1 MLTVGMIGL
10 GAMGE
15 HMARNLA
22 KAGFLSALYNRTTQK
37 AQNLGQELNVT
48 VAPTLQVLAANVD
61 IICLCV
67 SRDEDVMEII
77 HTIKN
82 TIRPDSVVV
91 DMSTVSNHTAKKAAA
106 ILACSDVDFLDAPV
120 SGGVEGAKSGKLAMM
135 VGGDSAILD
144 KVRPILA
151 SMATRI
157 VHIGP
162 TGSGQAT
169 KAVNQIMAAGI
180 NQAVTEALT
189 FAKAQQ
195 LPMDQIIDVISGG
208 AASSWFLQNR
218 GLSMT
223 ENHYPAGF
231 KVALHQKDLDICLQ
245 MGRDSEVSLPLT
257 SQTRDDYAQ
266 LIAQGLGECDI
277 SALYSLKKNL
287 ITN

>member
-37 AQNLGQELNVT
+37 AKKLGQELNVT
-48 VAPTLQVLAANVD
+48 VAHAPQALAANVD

-77 HTIKN
+77 HAIKN
-82 TIRPDSVVV
+82 TIRPNSVVI

-106 ILACSDVDFLDAPV
+106 ILACGDVDFLDAPV

-195 LPMDQIIDVISGG
+195 LPMDQIIDVMSGG

-223 ENHYPAGF
+223 ENKYPAGF

-245 MGRDSEVSLPLT
+245 MGRDSKVSLPLT
-257 SQTRDDYAQ
+257 SQTREDYAQ

-277 SALYSLKKNL
+277 SALYSLKTNL
-287 ITN
+287 KTN

>member
-106 ILACSDVDFLDAPV
+106 ILACGDVDFLDAPV

-135 VGGDSAILD
+135 VGGDSAILE

>member
-37 AQNLGQELNVT
+37 AEKLGQELNINAAHT
-48 VAPTLQVLAANVD
+48 PEALAANVD

-77 HTIKN
+77 HAIKN
-82 TIRPDSVVV
+82 TIRPNSVVV

-106 ILACSDVDFLDAPV
+106 ILACGDVDFLDAPV

>member
-1 MLTVGMIGL
+1 
-10 GAMGE
+10 
-15 HMARNLA
+15 LA

-37 AQNLGQELNVT
+37 AEKLGQELNVN
-48 VAPTLQVLAANVD
+48 VAHTPEALAANVD

-77 HTIKN
+77 HAIKN
-82 TIRPDSVVV
+82 TIRPNSVVV

-106 ILACSDVDFLDAPV
+106 ILACGDVDFLDAPV

-277 SALYSLKKNL
+277 SALYSLKTNL
-287 ITN
+287 KTN

>member
-37 AQNLGQELNVT
+37 AQKLGQELNVT

-106 ILACSDVDFLDAPV
+106 ILACGDVDFLDAPV

-135 VGGDSAILD
+135 VGGDSAILE
-144 KVRPILA
+144 KARPILA

>member
-37 AQNLGQELNVT
+37 AEKLGQELNVT
-48 VAPTLQVLAANVD
+48 VAHAPQALAANVD

-77 HTIKN
+77 HAIKD
-82 TIRPDSVVV
+82 TIRPNSVVI

-106 ILACSDVDFLDAPV
+106 ILACGDVDFLDAPV

-135 VGGDSAILD
+135 VGGDSAILE

-151 SMATRI
+151 SMAAHI

-245 MGRDSEVSLPLT
+245 MGRDSEVSLPIT

-277 SALYSLKKNL
+277 SALYSLKTNL
-287 ITN
+287 KTN

>member
-37 AQNLGQELNVT
+37 AEKLGQELNVT
-48 VAPTLQVLAANVD
+48 VAHTPQALAANVD

-77 HTIKN
+77 HAIKD
-82 TIRPDSVVV
+82 TIRPNSVVI

-106 ILACSDVDFLDAPV
+106 ILACGDVDFLDAPV

-245 MGRDSEVSLPLT
+245 MGRDSAVSLPLT

>member
-37 AQNLGQELNVT
+37 AEKLGQELNVT
-48 VAPTLQVLAANVD
+48 VAHTPQALAANVD

-77 HTIKN
+77 HAIKN
-82 TIRPDSVVV
+82 TIRPNSVVI

-162 TGSGQAT
+162 
-169 KAVNQIMAAGI
+169 AGC
-180 NQAVTEALT
+180 
-189 FAKAQQ
+189 
-195 LPMDQIIDVISGG
+195 
-208 AASSWFLQNR
+208 W
-218 GLSMT
+218 
-223 ENHYPAGF
+223 
-231 KVALHQKDLDICLQ
+231 
-245 MGRDSEVSLPLT
+245 
-257 SQTRDDYAQ
+257 
-266 LIAQGLGECDI
+266 
-277 SALYSLKKNL
+277 
-287 ITN
+287 

>member
-37 AQNLGQELNVT
+37 AQKLGQELNVT

-77 HTIKN
+77 HAIKD
-82 TIRPDSVVV
+82 TIRPNSVVI

-106 ILACSDVDFLDAPV
+106 ILACGDVDFLDAPV

-135 VGGDSAILD
+135 VGGDSAILE

-151 SMATRI
+151 SMAAHI

-245 MGRDSEVSLPLT
+245 MGRDSEVSLPIT

-277 SALYSLKKNL
+277 SALYSLKTNL
-287 ITN
+287 KTN